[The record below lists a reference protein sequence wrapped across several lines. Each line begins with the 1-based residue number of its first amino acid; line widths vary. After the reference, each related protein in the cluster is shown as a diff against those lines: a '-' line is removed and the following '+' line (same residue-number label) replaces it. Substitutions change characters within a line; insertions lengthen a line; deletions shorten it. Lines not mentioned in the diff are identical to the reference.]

1 MRNYQTLSSIRRQL
15 AQRGLRPN
23 TGLGQHFLI
32 DGNLLHLMVEKAG
45 VGEGDLILEVG
56 AGTGSLTQL
65 LARRA
70 GHVIAVELDARLLD
84 MAQRALVRYDN
95 VTVWQGDVLANKHT
109 LAPELVRLVEEHLKE
124 YADRRL
130 KVVSDLPYK
139 VATPVI
145 VNLWESGLP
154 VELMLVTVQRELAE
168 RLVARPGTKA
178 YGALTVKVAVWAEAE
193 VLRILLPAVFWPRP
207 AVESAFVRLRRRSK
221 PLLSAAEY
229 PGFAA
234 LVDGLFRHRRKTVKR
249 ALVVAAREPGLA
261 QIARN
266 TQAADRADVRRVDQ
280 LALRD
285 FMSLAQRLQPR
296 QSPRGGSKQRE
307 CP

>member
-1 MRNYQTLSSIRRQL
+1 MGGFQTVSFIRQEL
-15 AQRGLRPN
+15 ARRGLRPS

-32 DGNLLHLMVEKAG
+32 DGNLLHLMVEAAG
-45 VGEGDLILEVG
+45 VGEGDLVLEVG

-70 GHVIAVELDARLLD
+70 GHVVAVELDARLLD
-84 MAQRALVRYDN
+84 MAQRALARCDN

-109 LAPELVRLVEEHLKE
+109 LAPELVRLVEEHLKG

-139 VATPVI
+139 VATPVV

-193 VLRILLPAVFWPRP
+193 VLRILPPTVFWPRP
-207 AVESAFVRLRRRSK
+207 AVDSAFVRLCRRSE
-221 PLLSAAEY
+221 PLLSAAAY

-249 ALVVAAREPGLA
+249 ALAVSAREPGLA
-261 QIARN
+261 QVAQD
-266 TQAADRADVRRVDQ
+266 TQAADQVGARRVDQ
-280 LALRD
+280 LALGD
-285 FMSLAQRLQPR
+285 FISLAQRLQPR
-296 QSPRGGSKQRE
+296 QTPRRLSKQRK
-307 CP
+307 CL

>member
-1 MRNYQTLSSIRRQL
+1 
-15 AQRGLRPN
+15 
-23 TGLGQHFLI
+23 
-32 DGNLLHLMVEKAG
+32 MV
-45 VGEGDLILEVG
+45 
-56 AGTGSLTQL
+56 
-65 LARRA
+65 
-70 GHVIAVELDARLLD
+70 AVELDDRLLSI
-84 MAQRALVRYDN
+84 AREALADFDN
-95 VTVWQGDVLANKHT
+95 VTFWAGDVLAGKHA
-109 LAPELVRLVEEHLKE
+109 LRPELVELVGGRLSG
-124 YADRRL
+124 AGARRL

-193 VLRILLPAVFWPRP
+193 LLRILLSAVFWPRP
-207 AVESAFVRLRRRSK
+207 AVQSAFVRLRRRSK
-221 PLLSAAEY
+221 PLLSAGEY

-261 QIARN
+261 QVAQN

-285 FMSLAQRLQPR
+285 FMSLAQRLQP
-296 QSPRGGSKQRE
+296 QQGPRGGSKQRE